1 MKSPNSDS
9 MELEGPLDEGT
20 LRRYRNSSTREKLE
34 WLEEINEL
42 TEKTLTPQREARRQR
57 LRENS

>member
-1 MKSPNSDS
+1 MKSPNPDS
-9 MELEGPLDEGT
+9 MELEAPLDEET
-20 LRRYRNSSTREKLE
+20 LRRYRNSSTRAKLE

-42 TEKTLTPQREARRQR
+42 TEKTLTPEREARRQR